1 MSDKWVYR
9 LSDWRECDGCGRSER
24 LDKSVQEFKGEDGKI
39 RTKISG
45 TWIPMAHKDF
55 KHTAKCVLEAPVAS
69 KK

>member
-1 MSDKWVYR
+1 MSDRWVYLLNELR
-9 LSDWRECDGCGRSER
+9 VCDGCGRSER
-24 LDKSVQEFKGEDGKI
+24 LVKSRQEFKGEDGKI